1 MDFSYLDDWMEEDAG
16 TTELEG
22 IGEGYRHIFVI
33 VENEGGE
40 AAPSTLEAM
49 GQARHLADQ
58 IGVYVFAVP
67 VGEGVEASGEALIAY
82 GADRVLVFSD
92 PALSATTY
100 QPAMFVEV
108 LADLVERYRPEILLL
123 AATPLGS
130 DLAPRLAQRLE
141 TGLISH
147 CLRLEMDMAERLLL
161 GTSAVL
167 GGEVYHTVACP
178 EARPQM
184 ATLVP
189 GFFGAPYRDA
199 HRSGVVEAVATDS
212 NLAGMARNLDWIEMD
227 VKVDLPPVPLSK
239 AQIVVAAGR
248 GMADEEGFALVER
261 LAERLGGYVAGSRGA
276 FDEGWIGEDRIV
288 GVGGEFI
295 HPDLYVACGVSGD
308 IHHYFGLTD
317 SKFIVSINPDRNAPI
332 NRIANMALLADAR
345 QVIPAMLAALEA

>member
-1 MDFSYLDDWMEEDAG
+1 MDFSYLDDWIEEEAG
-16 TTELEG
+16 APEVEG
-22 IGEGYRHIFVI
+22 IGEGYRHIFVV

-40 AAPSTLEAM
+40 VAPSSLEAM

-58 IGVYVFAVP
+58 TGIYVFAVLA
-67 VGEGVEASGEALIAY
+67 GEGVEELGEALIAY
-82 GADRVLVFSD
+82 GADRVLVVSD
-92 PALSATTY
+92 PALSAPAY
-100 QPAMFVEV
+100 QPEVCVEI
-108 LADLVERYRPEILLL
+108 LAALVDRYRPEILLL

-141 TGLISH
+141 TGLISN

-161 GTSAVL
+161 GTFAVL
-167 GGEVYHTVACP
+167 GGEVYHSVACP

-189 GFFGAPYRDA
+189 GCFGAPYREA
-199 HRSGVVEAVATDS
+199 HRSGTVEAVAMDFD
-212 NLAGMARNLDWIEMD
+212 LDGMTRNLDWIDMD
-227 VKVDLPPVPLSK
+227 VD
-239 AQIVVAAGR
+239 
-248 GMADEEGFALVER
+248 DEEGFALVKE
-261 LAERLGGYVAGSRGA
+261 LADRLGGQVAGSRGA

-308 IHHYFGLTD
+308 IHHYFGLAD

-345 QVIPAMLAALEA
+345 QVIPAMLAALEG